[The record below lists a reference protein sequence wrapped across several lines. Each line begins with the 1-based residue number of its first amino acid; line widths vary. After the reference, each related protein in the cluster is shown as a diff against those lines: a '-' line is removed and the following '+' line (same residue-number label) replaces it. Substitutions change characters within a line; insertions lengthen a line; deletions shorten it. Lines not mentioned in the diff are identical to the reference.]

1 VPPLRTLWF
10 IFNHK
15 GHRDFSQRAQ
25 KYINMKKSI
34 LLFVLCFGYLSSFSQ
49 RHSNPDSLAYELQRK
64 KINQMLDER
73 HKKFGQY
80 DESLKK
86 HTGIFGLQTKKDIRR
101 SNNILM
107 EIARTDDSIF
117 IQTKILLS
125 YRTFQQQQAEVKSS
139 QAQDYSLGYM
149 NTINRLREQIDRL
162 KQEAAEAQKHHEKAE
177 HAYVLAFVLMLG
189 SILLILFLKRFSTA

>member
-1 VPPLRTLWF
+1 
-10 IFNHK
+10 
-15 GHRDFSQRAQ
+15 
-25 KYINMKKSI
+25 MKKFTF
-34 LLFVLCFGYLSSFSQ
+34 LVMVCLWYTPVFAQ
-49 RHSNPDSLAYELQRK
+49 TTTNPDSLAYQLQRK
-64 KINQMLDER
+64 KINMMLDER
-73 HKKFGQY
+73 HRKFGQY

-107 EIARTDDSIF
+107 DIARTDDSIF
-117 IQTKILLS
+117 IQTKILLG

-149 NTINRLREQIDRL
+149 NTINRLREQIDRM
-162 KQEAAEAQKHHEKAE
+162 KQEAVDAQKHQSKIE
-177 HAYVLAFVLMLG
+177 HTYVIAFVLMLG